1 VPSEHP
7 TSPPTTIDHPN
18 FGKLTWDPGGGWDGR
33 AVTRLF
39 GNRARLVIL
48 SPVDQS
54 PMKLSHYVRYALTG
68 KRPPT
73 PPTPAPSP
81 PTERQCQLWRAF
93 LSREDVL
100 FAAIGEHLFARY
112 LELRDAAS
120 ERAWVDAPS
129 DVASAADI
137 WKHAGVFEVE
147 VPMQDT
153 PTPLLTLYLDWPW
166 DPEHGETA
174 VSLRDWRVED

>member
-1 VPSEHP
+1 MPSEHP
-7 TSPPTTIDHPN
+7 TSPPTTVDHPV
-18 FGKLTWDPGGGWDGR
+18 FGKLTWDPGGAWYGR

-68 KRPPT
+68 KRPPA
-73 PPTPAPSP
+73 PPTPAASP
-81 PTERQCQLWRAF
+81 PTERQCELWRAF
-93 LSREDVL
+93 LSREDAL

-112 LELRDAAS
+112 AELRDGPS
-120 ERAWVDAPS
+120 VDSPS
-129 DVASAADI
+129 DVASVADI
-137 WKHAGVFEVE
+137 WKHARVFEVE
-147 VPMQDT
+147 VPVQDT
-153 PTPLLTLYLDWPW
+153 PTPLLALYFDWPL

-174 VSLRDWRVED
+174 VSLRDWRIED